1 MARGRGVRRVV
12 AHAPQ
17 PSEPARTEWRTT
29 VPTMEEIDI
38 SRPHEARVYDYI
50 LGGKD
55 NYAADRET
63 GEQLLRSLPWMAES
77 AKNNRAFLKRTV
89 RFVVDA
95 GVDQFLDIGTGLP
108 TVENTHEV
116 AQASNPEARV
126 VYVDYDPLVLA
137 HARAL
142 LTGGGTAYIH
152 GDIRQP
158 SHILDKAA
166 AHLDFE
172 RPVAVML
179 VAILHHLLDADAP
192 FDHVGTLIDA
202 VPSGSYL
209 ILTHAS
215 LDFVDPEPAAELEAV
230 FTASGI
236 QFQSRTRGDLEHLV
250 AGLEVMEPGI
260 VPVTAWRPDVQLV
273 DAVPSAKGA
282 GHWGVVARKP

>member
-1 MARGRGVRRVV
+1 MD
-12 AHAPQ
+12 
-17 PSEPARTEWRTT
+17 
-29 VPTMEEIDI
+29 EIDT

-55 NYAADRET
+55 NYAVDREM
-63 GEQLLRSLPWMAES
+63 GDQILRAMPWMPES

-116 AQASNPEARV
+116 AQASNPAARV
-126 VYVDYDPLVLA
+126 VYVDYDPIVLA
-137 HARAL
+137 HARVL
-142 LTGGGTAYIH
+142 LTGGHTAYIH
-152 GDIRQP
+152 ADIRQP
-158 SHILDKAA
+158 RHILDEAA

-179 VAILHHLLDADAP
+179 VAILHHLLDEDAP
-192 FDHVGTLIDA
+192 FEHVRTLLDA

-215 LDFVDPEPAAELEAV
+215 LDFLEPDAAAELDAI
-230 FTASGI
+230 FKTSGV
-236 QFQSRTRGDLEHLV
+236 QFQTRTRSDVERLV
-250 AGLEVMEPGI
+250 AGLEIVEPGI
-260 VPVTAWRPDVQLV
+260 VPTTAWRPDIRLV
-273 DAVPSAKGA
+273 GAEPGVKGA
-282 GHWGVVARKP
+282 GHWGVVARKR